1 MRLFLNAASPFA
13 RLARVLLIETRLDG
27 DAELV
32 FIDPWKADGKLLA
45 VNPAAKIPALALD
58 NGTNLIESACI
69 ADYLVHRSGNDR
81 LSPLNGA
88 QPGLRMEM
96 LGLGRAVMDCAFG
109 SVIQERF
116 SPGSP
121 LIVRWLA
128 ALPRIADRLDALYA
142 QASEDEEC
150 DLADLTAAV
159 ALDYVSFRLGNLDWT
174 YGRPY
179 LTARMDVIGRRAS
192 LKTTRPE

>member
-1 MRLFLNAASPFA
+1 MPNWFSSTRGKPMQAARRKS
-13 RLARVLLIETRLDG
+13 G
-27 DAELV
+27 
-32 FIDPWKADGKLLA
+32 
-45 VNPAAKIPALALD
+45 AKIPALALD

-69 ADYLVHRSGNDR
+69 ADDLVHRSGNDR

-88 QPGLRMEM
+88 QPDLRMEL

-128 ALPRIADRLDALYA
+128 ACRELPTGSMRSTRRR
-142 QASEDEEC
+142 
-150 DLADLTAAV
+150 TAVTNAI
-159 ALDYVSFRLGNLDWT
+159 SPT
-174 YGRPY
+174 
-179 LTARMDVIGRRAS
+179 
-192 LKTTRPE
+192 